1 MANKKKHSGY
11 TNLINKLEEKELY
24 IEKGG
29 NLSILGD
36 KRTKI
41 VREVLNA
48 RKILLKAEDE
58 GIYIED
64 NKIIFLDGS
73 KKYRIF
79 GKEDTSEEILPTPKK
94 QIKIVS
100 SSSEDEVPKR
110 ASTPVKKTPRK
121 VEASTPKKKGKSS
134 SEEPVKKKEKVEASI
149 AKKVVKKK
157 EKSSSEEPVKKK
169 EKVEASIAKKVVKKK
184 EKSNSEESVKK
195 KETHEIKEL
204 VKNTTKFPIL
214 TTATRRSNFFDYF
227 YDLYESKYAPPKDL
241 ARRLYVDDETYN
253 KYAPLVKV
261 FAPEKSDNNIIIRLI
276 TEREPVNIGMKRYYS
291 LDGLKEKYGYVTS
304 YYQRYYE
311 ATRELAPNIGV
322 YLKAPVI
329 QGDKITNI
337 HLYNAIGYALDSK
350 DQPDYMYLKDKN
362 IKEYLL
368 GAYKCLLERA
378 LHCASYHK
386 VGRVIIP
393 VIGGGAFSSLYPGG
407 GEAFREEVFLPAF
420 KLAIK
425 NYYKTMEIDFMGDKN
440 DTVIKT
446 LSKTGHKYVGY
457 FPDFIYSKDF
467 NPANTL
473 LVNAWDCHTVLGNGN
488 KGDNS
493 IDGYIGRTSAIQ
505 FFGLGL
511 ANPHIKNNIVKFG
524 C

>member
-1 MANKKKHSGY
+1 MASKKKHSGY
-11 TNLINKLEEKELY
+11 TNLINKLEGKELY

-29 NLSILGD
+29 NLSILAD
-36 KRTKI
+36 KQTNLIK
-41 VREVLNA
+41 EVLDA
-48 RKILLKAEDE
+48 RKIILKAEKE
-58 GIYIED
+58 GLFIED
-64 NKIIFLDGS
+64 NKIIFLDGT

-100 SSSEDEVPKR
+100 VSSEDEVPKR
-110 ASTPVKKTPRK
+110 ASTPIKK
-121 VEASTPKKKGKSS
+121 TPKKKEVSLVKKQVKKVEEDSS
-134 SEEPVKKKEKVEASI
+134 SDEPVKKPIKREVSLVKKLVKKVE
-149 AKKVVKKK
+149 
-157 EKSSSEEPVKKK
+157 EDSSSEKTTKKPIMK
-169 EKVEASIAKKVVKKK
+169 P
-184 EKSNSEESVKK
+184 
-195 KETHEIKEL
+195 EIKEL

-214 TTATRRSNFFDYF
+214 TTANRRSNFFDYF

-241 ARRLYVDDETYN
+241 ARRLYVDDNTYN

-261 FAPEKSDNNIIIRLI
+261 FAPEKSDNNIIVRLI
-276 TEREPVNIGMKRYYS
+276 TEREPVNIGMKRYYF
-291 LDGLKEKYGYVTS
+291 LDGLKDKYGYVTS

-322 YLKAPVI
+322 YLRAPVI
-329 QGDKITNI
+329 QDDKITNI

-368 GAYKCLLERA
+368 EAYKCLLERA
-378 LHCASYHK
+378 FYCAVYHK
-386 VGRVIIP
+386 VGRVIMP
-393 VIGGGAFSSLYPGG
+393 VIGGGAFSLLYPGG
-407 GEAFREEVFLPAF
+407 AEAFREEVFLPAF
-420 KLAIK
+420 KLVIK
-425 NYYKTMEIDFMGDKN
+425 NYYKDLQIDFMGDN
-440 DTVIKT
+440 DDTVIKT
-446 LSKTGHKYVGY
+446 LVKTGHKYVGY
-457 FPDFIYSKDF
+457 FPAFINNKDF
-467 NPANTL
+467 NPINTL
-473 LVNAWDCHTVLGNGN
+473 VVNAWDCHTVLGNGN

-511 ANPHIKNNIVKFG
+511 ANPHMKNNIIKFG